1 MTVTREITAE
11 DLKYRDQLWSG
22 AVDTV
27 KYLTEEEVEQ
37 VLDILQ
43 DCTADDEPW
52 SETQLNDFFM
62 FDTDTIADWLGYENF
77 DKIVERGGADMR
89 YMQTAQGRRLE
100 ERYRLLC
107 EAYEEAQENFG
118 TDPLI
123 IARLTDQISDVLGK
137 IDDLEDDLRGEE
149 K

>member
-1 MTVTREITAE
+1 
-11 DLKYRDQLWSG
+11 
-22 AVDTV
+22 
-27 KYLTEEEVEQ
+27 
-37 VLDILQ
+37 
-43 DCTADDEPW
+43 
-52 SETQLNDFFM
+52 
-62 FDTDTIADWLGYENF
+62 
-77 DKIVERGGADMR
+77 MR

-137 IDDLEDDLRGEE
+137 IDDLEDDLRGAER
-149 K
+149 

>member
-1 MTVTREITAE
+1 
-11 DLKYRDQLWSG
+11 
-22 AVDTV
+22 
-27 KYLTEEEVEQ
+27 
-37 VLDILQ
+37 
-43 DCTADDEPW
+43 
-52 SETQLNDFFM
+52 
-62 FDTDTIADWLGYENF
+62 
-77 DKIVERGGADMR
+77 MR

-123 IARLTDQISDVLGK
+123 IARLTDQINDVLGK

>member
-1 MTVTREITAE
+1 MI
-11 DLKYRDQLWSG
+11 
-22 AVDTV
+22 
-27 KYLTEEEVEQ
+27 
-37 VLDILQ
+37 
-43 DCTADDEPW
+43 
-52 SETQLNDFFM
+52 
-62 FDTDTIADWLGYENF
+62 
-77 DKIVERGGADMR
+77 

>member
-1 MTVTREITAE
+1 
-11 DLKYRDQLWSG
+11 
-22 AVDTV
+22 
-27 KYLTEEEVEQ
+27 
-37 VLDILQ
+37 
-43 DCTADDEPW
+43 
-52 SETQLNDFFM
+52 
-62 FDTDTIADWLGYENF
+62 
-77 DKIVERGGADMR
+77 MR

>member
-1 MTVTREITAE
+1 
-11 DLKYRDQLWSG
+11 
-22 AVDTV
+22 
-27 KYLTEEEVEQ
+27 
-37 VLDILQ
+37 
-43 DCTADDEPW
+43 
-52 SETQLNDFFM
+52 
-62 FDTDTIADWLGYENF
+62 
-77 DKIVERGGADMR
+77 MR

-107 EAYEEAQENFG
+107 EAYEEAQGNFG

-123 IARLTDQISDVLGK
+123 IARLTDQINDVLGK